1 MNQIVLFA
9 GGLLLGVLISMA
21 ILMRNENVSDP
32 AQHSPIEVSVTQPS
46 IPTPYAPITAAME
59 TIKPVVAP
67 QAPVSLV
74 SPVVPVSTLS
84 PPTTSATTTQPA
96 VTRPKWVPGKA
107 GTFGS
112 FEPNAEG
119 TTKPPSKDVAP
130 VNLENLSRKEQNQL
144 KRQKVIED
152 KQLGDYLPGGT
163 DASTLTKKQ
172 IKAAIQLKKKQQKN
186 SVENTNPVPIPII
199 TTPTTTSST
208 TAPTTTAPTPTP
220 IPDAKALANA
230 KANAMESTYSSP
242 AIRKAVSSYHAQA
255 ERDYT
260 GHVPYI
266 PTYSA
271 AAAAK

>member
-21 ILMRNENVSDP
+21 FLMRNENVSIP
-32 AQHSPIEVSVTQPS
+32 AQHSPIEVSIAQPS
-46 IPTPYAPITAAME
+46 IPTPYVPVTAAAVE
-59 TIKPVVAP
+59 VLKPVVA
-67 QAPVSLV
+67 APAPLTLV
-74 SPVVPVSTLS
+74 APVVPTAPAS
-84 PPTTSATTTQPA
+84 PAGPAANTQPA
-96 VTRPKWVPGKA
+96 VARPKWVPGKA

-112 FEPNAEG
+112 FEQNTDSG
-119 TTKPPSKDVAP
+119 TKPASKDIAP

-144 KRQKVIED
+144 KRQKVIEE
-152 KQLGDYLPGGT
+152 KQLGDYLPGGA
-163 DASTLTKKQ
+163 DSSTLTKKQ

-186 SVENTNPVPIPII
+186 SVESTNPTTSTMPTTV
-199 TTPTTTSST
+199 TSTTGTTSTSTPTTST
-208 TAPTTTAPTPTP
+208 GA
-220 IPDAKALANA
+220 DAKALANA
-230 KANAMESTYSSP
+230 KANSMVSTYTSP
-242 AIRKAVSSYHAQA
+242 AIQKAVSSYHAQA